1 MATKHVDHGCYGDF
15 VGTGSIS
22 GTTLTISAVTSGQ
35 LGIGSEISGTGVTAG
50 TVITALGTGLG
61 GTGTYTVA
69 SQTVSSTTI
78 TGKYGQP
85 LSVPYTW
92 GVPQEGDGTAS
103 TAATA
108 SATVSVDMSGW
119 TFTSG
124 SSTFSVMGCTALTI
138 SASANSATNAQ
149 YSATYSTM
157 LANIV
162 AAINLATANT
172 ANIPAGWTA
181 GKVQNTVYARA
192 NGNNLELM
200 TRAGSASWNTLVA
213 LSFTNVTGS
222 SSQSWANGSGGAW
235 GWLFNHRATIWPSAI
250 ASGGYGVWAATVPT
264 AGVMAAGDIV
274 KVRSGKT
281 ITIATNTN
289 VTWTMAAM
297 GSAGSPVRF
306 DIDDSSVWSDGTD
319 PVLKI
324 TEAHTSNSVKVW
336 SHLLTTFAHIN
347 AIKYST
353 GQRNLVLEATGNGP
367 TTPNTQVQYGGP
379 VRFDNVDLYC
389 PGTPTASPGPQ
400 SSCSAQFG
408 TASIATT
415 SGTSTIINGC
425 RIVQP
430 GQAPSSG
437 QYGIIYDG
445 YNGPTKVDIIGCEFV
460 LTAASSAWTHTIS
473 PTNSSGSQRVLL
485 DSCVFT
491 GFVSGSRLISTGV
504 AAPAVGQALLARN
517 CSFGGITNF
526 GPTYMSLG
534 AGDLETG
541 LSGAFVS
548 SQYGNREFA
557 IDRSGKMYVEWIASK
572 GRPTLNAKLH
582 DGVTPWS
589 IYVTTTATA
598 ANIGRHS
605 PAELPRIG
613 KAIPASHL
621 LAEDVR
627 TFRLN
632 FLLESNL
639 SWTKQ
644 DISLLI
650 DYIGTDDVPRTI
662 VTYDP
667 DAAALST
674 DATSEWS
681 ATSWNGQTW
690 NPKYFSVT
698 TPVSVKAGTEVGIY
712 VRIHTTCSAD
722 TRGAIIDPEIVIT

>member
-1 MATKHVDHGCYGDF
+1 MSTPRYVDHGCYGDF

-35 LGIGSEISGTGVTAG
+35 LGIGSELSGTGVTAG

-85 LSVPYTW
+85 LAIPYTW

-119 TFTSG
+119 TFSSG

-138 SASANSATNAQ
+138 GAGANSATNAQ

-172 ANIPAGWTA
+172 VNIPAGWTA
-181 GKVQNTVYARA
+181 TQVRNAVYARA

-200 TRAGSASWNTLVA
+200 SRVGSASLNTLVA
-213 LSFTNVTGS
+213 LAFTNVTGS

-235 GWLFNHRATIWPSAI
+235 GWLFSHRATIWPSAI
-250 ASGGYGVWAATVPT
+250 ASGGYGVWAATVPFG
-264 AGVMAAGDIV
+264 GVIAAGDIV

-281 ITIATNTN
+281 ITLATNSN
-289 VTWTMAAM
+289 VAWVMAAM

-324 TEAHTSNSVKVW
+324 TEAHTSNSTKTW
-336 SHLLTTFAHIN
+336 SALATTFAHI
-347 AIKYST
+347 AAKQYSG
-353 GQRNLVLEATGNGP
+353 GQRNLVLEATGYGP
-367 TTPNTQVQYGGP
+367 TTITTSIQYGGP
-379 VRFDNVDLYC
+379 VRFENVDLYC

-400 SSCSAQFG
+400 ASCAAQFSG
-408 TASIATT
+408 ITAIST
-415 SGTSTIINGC
+415 SGISTVFKNC
-425 RIVQP
+425 RILQP
-430 GQAPSSG
+430 GQAPSAG
-437 QYGIIYDG
+437 QYGLIYQSG
-445 YNGPTKVDIIGCEFV
+445 NNNARAEFVGCEFV
-460 LTAASSAWTHTIS
+460 LTAASSAWAHT
-473 PTNSSGSQRVLL
+473 TNPFNASAQNRILL

-491 GFVSGSRLISTGV
+491 GFVSGSRLISSSV
-504 AAPAVGQALLARN
+504 PACASTQSLYARN
-517 CSFGGITNF
+517 CTFGGITVL
-526 GPTYMSLG
+526 GPTYMQLG
-534 AGDLETG
+534 TGDLETG
-541 LSGAFVS
+541 AGVYVI

-557 IDRSGKMYVEWIASK
+557 IDRNGKFYAEWQAAK
-572 GRPTLNAKLH
+572 GRPTLSARLH
-582 DGVTPWS
+582 DGTTPWS

-613 KAIPASHL
+613 KGVPTNAQL
-621 LAEDVR
+621 TEGVR

-639 SWTKQ
+639 TWTKQ
-644 DISLLI
+644 DISLVI
-650 DYIGTDDVPRTI
+650 DYIGTDDVPRT
-662 VTYDP
+662 VDTYDP
-667 DAAALST
+667 DAGAIST
-674 DATSEWS
+674 DGTSTWS
-681 ATSWNGQTW
+681 ATTWNGQTW

-698 TPVSVKAGTEVGIY
+698 TPVAVKAGTEVGIY
-712 VRIHTTCSAD
+712 VRVHTTCSAD

>member
-1 MATKHVDHGCYGDF
+1 MTTKYVDHGAYGA
-15 VGTGSIS
+15 TGSFSAGTS
-22 GTTLTISAVTSGQ
+22 GSSTTLTLATPGSFTGVIKPGMFLTGTGISAETYISSVTYNSSDQ
-35 LGIGSEISGTGVTAG
+35 VTAV
-50 TVITALGTGLG
+50 TMSAARTISA
-61 GTGTYTVA
+61 A
-69 SQTVSSTTI
+69 TTI
-78 TGKYGQP
+78 TATGAGSP
-85 LSVPYTW
+85 ESVPVW
-92 GVPQEGDGTAS
+92 GSAQDGDGTAS
-103 TAATA
+103 TAGTPSTASIVFTGAPTTGSIAVCGVTLSPTWGA
-108 SATVSVDMSGW
+108 SAT
-119 TFTSG
+119 
-124 SSTFSVMGCTALTI
+124 TA
-138 SASANSATNAQ
+138 ADA
-149 YSATYSTM
+149 
-157 LANIV
+157 LA
-162 AAINLATANT
+162 AAINVSTTTITGPATFTTFSQLRNH
-172 ANIPAGWTA
+172 I
-181 GKVQNTVYARA
+181 YARGPSTGA
-192 NGNNLELM
+192 AAGTCELM
-200 TRAGSASWNTLVA
+200 TRQAAAHTGTAITHTLNNVSSGGTI
-213 LSFTNVTGS
+213 SFSG
-222 SSQSWANGSGGAW
+222 GSGGCW
-235 GWLFNHRATIWPSAI
+235 GYLFNPVVTAWKSGVAV
-250 ASGGYGVWAATVPT
+250 GGYGVWAAAFPYCGSV
-264 AGVMAAGDIV
+264 AAGDVV

-281 ITIATNTN
+281 ITLATNAN

-306 DIDDSSVWSDGTD
+306 DIDDSSVWSDGSD

-400 SSCSAQFG
+400 SSCSAQFS
-408 TASIATT
+408 TAAIATT
-415 SGTSTIINGC
+415 SGTSTIISGC

-445 YNGPTKVDIIGCEFV
+445 YNGSTKVDIVGCEFV
-460 LTAASSAWTHTIS
+460 LTAASSAWTYTIS
-473 PTNSSGSQRVLL
+473 PTTSSGSQRVLL

-613 KAIPASHL
+613 KAIPASYL